1 MIGAPDD
8 LYEDAACGLM
18 LTSSDGLIQRV
29 NTTFCRWAG
38 FDKTDL
44 EGKRRVQDLLTVGG
58 RIFHQTHWA
67 PLLRLQGS
75 VAEVKIDLVG
85 ASGQPMPMMLNAL
98 RRERA
103 EAFVHELAFFL
114 AEDRHKYETELL
126 LARRRAEESL
136 TAQLVLQ
143 SELRRAG
150 VRLKIA
156 LETADLHV
164 WHIDGITGQV
174 SFEDRFALLLGYAEP
189 RPISGEEFLALVEPA
204 DRDQLTRA
212 SAEAMNPASGI
223 YRCVY
228 RINGTDGIQRAVLS
242 SGRAQF
248 AADGRCEYFT
258 GVLQDITEQRQQQA
272 EAESR
277 ALFAEQMVGI
287 ASHDLRNPLQGI
299 FLAAEMLSA
308 QSEPE
313 KHARIVEGVRKAAA
327 RATRLVTELLD
338 FTQARIGRGLSVVIK
353 PIYLDAVLA
362 DCASEL
368 TLAFPDRELL
378 YRCDI
383 PPATVCNADA
393 DRVHQMVGNLVSNAM
408 TYGAKNKPVNLSLET
423 AVNGIALVVHNQGP
437 PIPPEMIP
445 TLFEPLTRGVET
457 HSEKRSIG
465 LGLFIVREI
474 AKAHHAEVTVSSSAG
489 QGTSFTV
496 TFAVVDEL
504 EEPHQ
509 TER

>member
-1 MIGAPDD
+1 
-8 LYEDAACGLM
+8 M
-18 LTSSDGLIQRV
+18 LTSSEGLIQRV

-38 FDKTDL
+38 FDKADL

-75 VAEVKIDLVG
+75 VGEVKIDLVG

-103 EAFVHELAFFL
+103 GFCVHELAFFL
-114 AEDRHKYETELL
+114 AKDRHKYETELL

-136 TAQLVLQ
+136 KAQLALQ
-143 SELRRAG
+143 TELTRAD

-156 LETADLHV
+156 LESADLHV
-164 WHIDGITGQV
+164 WHIDGVTGRV
-174 SFEDRFALLLGYAEP
+174 SFDDRFALLLGQAEP
-189 RPISGEEFLALVEPA
+189 RLVSEEEFLACVEPE

-212 SAEAMNPASGI
+212 SEEAMNPANGI
-223 YRCVY
+223 YHCVY
-228 RINGTDGIQRAVLS
+228 RINATDGSQRTVLS

-248 AADGRCEYFT
+248 SADGRCEYLT
-258 GVLQDITEQRQQQA
+258 GVLRDITEQRRQQV

-299 FLAAEMLSA
+299 SMAIEMLSA
-308 QSEPE
+308 QGASE
-313 KHARIVEGVRKAAA
+313 KHALLVEGVRKAAG
-327 RATRLVTELLD
+327 RAIRLVTDLLD
-338 FTQARIGRGLSVVIK
+338 FTQARMGRGLSVKMK
-353 PIYLDAVLA
+353 PICLDAVLRE
-362 DCASEL
+362 CVSEL
-368 TLAFPDRELL
+368 ALAFPDRELL
-378 YRCDI
+378 YQCTV
-383 PPATVCNADA
+383 PPATLCNADA
-393 DRVHQMVGNLVSNAM
+393 DRVQQMVGNLVSNAM
-408 TYGAKNKPVNLSLET
+408 TYGAADRAVSLSLDA
-423 AVNGIALVVHNQGP
+423 AVNGVAWRVHNYGP
-437 PIPPEMIP
+437 PIPPDMIP

-457 HSEKRSIG
+457 QSEKRSIG

-474 AKAHHAEVTVSSSAG
+474 AKVHHAEVAVTSTAD

-496 TFAVVDEL
+496 TFTTSMET
-504 EEPHQ
+504 H
-509 TER
+509 